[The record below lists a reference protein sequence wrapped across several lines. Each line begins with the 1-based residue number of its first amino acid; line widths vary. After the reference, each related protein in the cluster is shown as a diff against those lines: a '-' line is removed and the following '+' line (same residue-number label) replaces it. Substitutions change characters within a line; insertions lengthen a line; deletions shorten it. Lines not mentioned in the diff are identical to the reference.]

1 MSSSCLVCSWCH
13 TVGLLSFVGGVVLVP
28 FTGTLKVWSR
38 TWKITWRQAH
48 KEATG
53 AGESKCSAGYWYLP
67 FPWLTHKHTNAPAPT
82 DTFLYSQHLAQTRP
96 DILSLCP
103 GAARRLPQ
111 IKVITSAGP
120 RAADGTASECCKAWK
135 QHLHPQIRSSAPKQE
150 LTWSAPAASKW
161 FIVQK
166 LKQITLSAML
176 VDRIRQF
183 ALTVCCS
190 VCNSVGPNIP
200 TFWDEFLK
208 SSLASWRA
216 QTRPVSDSNWNKDP
230 QRVCEGFHRKSH
242 HLVSARCC
250 SPWPIVSLDYWII
263 REGNMSTQRKCLS
276 SVLVCVTEFLI
287 AEHAV
292 SEGTC
297 YQTNVCSFH

>member
-1 MSSSCLVCSWCH
+1 M
-13 TVGLLSFVGGVVLVP
+13 
-28 FTGTLKVWSR
+28 R
-38 TWKITWRQAH
+38 TNTP
-48 KEATG
+48 T
-53 AGESKCSAGYWYLP
+53 
-67 FPWLTHKHTNAPAPT
+67 PT
-82 DTFLYSQHLAQTRP
+82 DTFLYSQHLAQTCP

-120 RAADGTASECCKAWK
+120 QAAADGTASGCCKAWK
-135 QHLHPQIRSSAPKQE
+135 QPSRPQIGSSAPQRE

-166 LKQITLSAML
+166 LKQITLSTML

-190 VCNSVGPNIP
+190 VCNSVGHNIP
-200 TFWDEFLK
+200 SFWDEFLK

-216 QTRPVSDSNWNKDP
+216 QTRPVSDLNWNKDA

-242 HLVSARCC
+242 HLVSARGVAHHDQLC
-250 SPWPIVSLDYWII
+250 
-263 REGNMSTQRKCLS
+263 
-276 SVLVCVTEFLI
+276 
-287 AEHAV
+287 H
-292 SEGTC
+292 
-297 YQTNVCSFH
+297 